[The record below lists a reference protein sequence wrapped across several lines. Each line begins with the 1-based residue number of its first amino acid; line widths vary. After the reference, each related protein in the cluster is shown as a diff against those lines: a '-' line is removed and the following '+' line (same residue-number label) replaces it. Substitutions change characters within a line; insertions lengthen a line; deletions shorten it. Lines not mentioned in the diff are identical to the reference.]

1 MRKTASSLQLPASS
15 KTPVIR
21 ALGAKLELL
30 PLKKA
35 RARHYLLGLAVACSI
50 GTALV
55 ASQASG
61 RLPEIAAP
69 VLFDTPE
76 ADRILSALQ
85 ILPPDNPWH
94 EDVTNR
100 PVHEMSAAIVK
111 SIGAD
116 APLGYNLDMNFVIVP
131 ANQPMVN
138 VRITDTPTSPI
149 PARSPFRRT
158 RRSRTGRWRAT
169 RTPRRCRVRGSRSSS
184 FSAKAPAI
192 AI

>member
-1 MRKTASSLQLPASS
+1 MRKMASSFQLPASS
-15 KTPVIR
+15 RAPVIR
-21 ALGAKLELL
+21 ALGAKFEL
-30 PLKKA
+30 PPPNTA
-35 RARHYLLGLAVACSI
+35 RARSFVLGLVVACSI
-50 GTALV
+50 GSALV

-116 APLGYNLDMNFVIVP
+116 APLG
-131 ANQPMVN
+131 
-138 VRITDTPTSPI
+138 TTS
-149 PARSPFRRT
+149 T
-158 RRSRTGRWRAT
+158 
-169 RTPRRCRVRGSRSSS
+169 
-184 FSAKAPAI
+184 
-192 AI
+192 